1 MSHASYHSPSGPP
14 HSSPT
19 NGLGIA
25 GFILSLVGLI
35 LTCGLLSPLGLLL
48 SLFALFK
55 PPRGFA
61 VAGVITGLVGSAML
75 AFFGYAIVMRALGIG
90 EAARAAAKTAQTM
103 AVIDQAQAVIE
114 QHRAES
120 GELPEGIEGNK
131 LVIGIQDAWQNSLRY
146 DRMNGDYLI
155 RSAGPDGE
163 FETADDLT
171 SGDSFQSAAE
181 KNEDALDDLFGR
193 PS

>member
-1 MSHASYHSPSGPP
+1 MSHAPYYPPGNQP
-14 HSSPT
+14 HSQPT

-25 GFILSLVGLI
+25 GFIVSLVGLI

-61 VAGVITGLVGSAML
+61 VAGVITGLVGTAML
-75 AFFGYAIVMRALGIG
+75 ALFGFYMVMGAKGVG
-90 EAARAAAKTAQTM
+90 EAARAAAKIAQTM
-103 AVIDQAQAVIE
+103 AAIGQAQAIIE
-114 QHRAES
+114 QHRAETS
-120 GELPEGIEGNK
+120 ELPEGIEGNK
-131 LVIGIQDAWQNSLRY
+131 LVIGIQDGWQHSLRY

-155 RSAGPDGE
+155 RSAGADGE

-171 SGDSFQSAAE
+171 SNQSFQPAAE
-181 KNEDALDDLFGR
+181 KSDDVPDAIDPFD
-193 PS
+193 